1 MASGE
6 QEIQLVIFRL
16 GVEEY
21 GVPITQV
28 QEINLLSKPT
38 KIPNSP
44 VFLEGVINLRGR
56 IIPVVDLKK
65 RFALDHTKYTKDA
78 RIMIVEVN
86 ESVIG
91 VIVDEVLEVL
101 RLPAGSIEPPPP
113 VIAGITAA
121 YLDGVGKLDD
131 RLFILLNMDKVLT
144 VSEQEELEQ
153 VESMADSGEIL
164 IQEG

>member
-1 MASGE
+1 M
-6 QEIQLVIFRL
+6 VIFRL
-16 GVEEY
+16 GAEEY

-44 VFLEGVINLRGR
+44 SFLEGVISLRKQ

-65 RFALDHTKYTKDA
+65 RFSIEQTDYTKDA

-86 ESVIG
+86 DSIIG

-101 RLPAGSIEPPPP
+101 RLPASSIEPPPP

-131 RLFILLNMDKVLT
+131 RLFILLNMDKILT
-144 VSEQEELEQ
+144 LDEQEELEQ
-153 VESMADSGEIL
+153 VENAAESGEL
-164 IQEG
+164 VVYEG

>member
-1 MASGE
+1 MTSGE

-16 GVEEY
+16 GAEEY

-28 QEINLLSKPT
+28 REINLLTKPT

-44 VFLEGVINLRGR
+44 AFLEGVINLRGQ

-65 RFALDHTKYTKDA
+65 RFAIDQSEYTKDA

-101 RLPAGSIEPPPP
+101 RLPASSIEPPPP

>member
-144 VSEQEELEQ
+144 VSEQEELER

>member
-1 MASGE
+1 MASGG

-28 QEINLLSKPT
+28 REINLLSKTT

-44 VFLEGVINLRGR
+44 AFLEGVINLRGQ

-65 RFALDHTKYTKDA
+65 RFSIDHTEYSKDA

-91 VIVDEVLEVL
+91 IIVDEVLEVL
-101 RLPAGSIEPPPP
+101 RLPASSIEPPPP

-131 RLFILLNMDKVLT
+131 RLFILLNMDKILT
-144 VSEQEELEQ
+144 LSEQEELEQ
-153 VESMADSGEIL
+153 VERMADAGEIL
-164 IQEG
+164 VQEG

>member
-153 VESMADSGEIL
+153 VERMADAGEIL

>member
-1 MASGE
+1 M
-6 QEIQLVIFRL
+6 VIFRL
-16 GVEEY
+16 GAEEY

-44 VFLEGVINLRGR
+44 SFLEGVISLRKQ

-65 RFALDHTKYTKDA
+65 RFSIEQTDYTKDA

-86 ESVIG
+86 DSIIG

-101 RLPAGSIEPPPP
+101 RLPASSIEPPPP

-131 RLFILLNMDKVLT
+131 RLFILLNMDKILT
-144 VSEQEELEQ
+144 LDEQEELEQ
-153 VESMADSGEIL
+153 VEKVAESGEL
-164 IQEG
+164 VVHEG

>member
-56 IIPVVDLKK
+56 IIPGVDLKK
-65 RFALDHTKYTKDA
+65 RFA
-78 RIMIVEVN
+78 
-86 ESVIG
+86 
-91 VIVDEVLEVL
+91 
-101 RLPAGSIEPPPP
+101 
-113 VIAGITAA
+113 
-121 YLDGVGKLDD
+121 
-131 RLFILLNMDKVLT
+131 
-144 VSEQEELEQ
+144 
-153 VESMADSGEIL
+153 
-164 IQEG
+164 

>member
-78 RIMIVEVN
+78 QIMIVEVN

>member
-1 MASGE
+1 M
-6 QEIQLVIFRL
+6 VIFRL
-16 GVEEY
+16 GAEEY

-44 VFLEGVINLRGR
+44 SFLEGVISLRKQ

-65 RFALDHTKYTKDA
+65 RFSIEQTDYTKDA

-86 ESVIG
+86 DSIIG

-101 RLPAGSIEPPPP
+101 RLPASSIEPPPP

-131 RLFILLNMDKVLT
+131 RLFILLNMDKILT
-144 VSEQEELEQ
+144 LDEQEELEQ
-153 VESMADSGEIL
+153 VEKVAEFGEL
-164 IQEG
+164 VVHEG

>member
-1 MASGE
+1 MASGG

-28 QEINLLSKPT
+28 REINLLSKTT

-44 VFLEGVINLRGR
+44 AFLEGVINLRGQ

-65 RFALDHTKYTKDA
+65 RFSIDHTEYSKDA

>member
-1 MASGE
+1 MTSGK

-16 GVEEY
+16 GAEEY

-44 VFLEGVINLRGR
+44 SFLEGVISLRKQ

-65 RFALDHTKYTKDA
+65 RFSIEQTDYTKDA

-86 ESVIG
+86 DSIIG

-101 RLPAGSIEPPPP
+101 RLPASSIEPPPP

-131 RLFILLNMDKVLT
+131 RLFILLNMDKILT
-144 VSEQEELEQ
+144 LDEQEELEQ
-153 VESMADSGEIL
+153 VEKVAESGEL
-164 IQEG
+164 VVHEG